1 MQVEYVRGGGP
12 KAAPLRTEILEASGL
27 SLSYQF
33 VECGVWALRCPH
45 PYIRPIRP
53 FGDVG
58 GHHGQM
64 VEVRALDFLVA
75 S

>member
-1 MQVEYVRGGGP
+1 MQVEYVRGGVP

-33 VECGVWALRCPH
+33 VGCGVWVLRCPH
-45 PYIRPIRP
+45 PYIRP

-58 GHHGQM
+58 DHHGQM